1 MKKRNVLLFL
11 LFIFIVYV
19 IYAFGINDNN
29 IEIHS
34 PTWKYFESNEN
45 IEKVVSM
52 YDEHFPRISVLLY
65 LKSGLEFSFKVK
77 YLEPGKYAL
86 TRIYGFG
93 KYQIWE
99 CRYNADTN
107 QYFGIKNDYE
117 NIIKTKD
124 IEYIISHAEEY
135 ERLIETLPEHSGE
148 KINNTRDEDAKEFFD
163 SLPGEAVQIDEIRW
177 VKYVKVKQPLV
188 Q

>member
-1 MKKRNVLLFL
+1 MKKKNVLLFL
-11 LFIFIVYV
+11 LLIFVIYI
-19 IYAFGINDNN
+19 IYAFGMKDDNRN
-29 IEIHS
+29 VRS
-34 PTWKYFESNEN
+34 PTCEYFEANEN
-45 IEKVVSM
+45 VEKVIAT
-52 YDEHFPRISVLLY
+52 DEEHFPRISVLLY
-65 LKSGLEFSFKVK
+65 LKSGLGFHFKVK

-124 IEYIISHAEEY
+124 IEYIISHAEEF
-135 ERLIETLPEHSGE
+135 EKQIELLPDYTGKKIRPDSGE
-148 KINNTRDEDAKEFFD
+148 DPKEFFD

-177 VKYVKVKQPLV
+177 VKYVKVKRPSV